1 MIKINTKKI
10 INILNKIDLKDIV
23 YTNFKLSEYLLK
35 YINYLKNIANIANLK
50 INKSVNVVDFREI
63 EYINNINKNKDY
75 ILLGKG
81 VYGSVYKVDEKTCV
95 KIQIIPI
102 DSKFEINRIFNEIQ
116 ISKICG
122 KKNISPKII
131 KNKIIYNNFDSKL
144 YFYTY
149 MQLINGVTLLN
160 YLNNTLKNKKLN
172 NMEEKFILKLFNKK
186 RKILHNLGYIH
197 QDLHLGNIMLE
208 IKDKKII
215 DLYII
220 DYGLTEELDY
230 FNTINDKLK
239 YFKKQNQIYIVDF
252 LIKNKLIK
260 LDINDNILNKVL
272 NIYNNIDYKNKNL
285 DSINLDFSKNIFN
298 IKLLYESVFDIV
310 NENLAKKVNNEIVN
324 KNLTKKL
331 NNEVKYQEINNLN
344 FTYESS
350 YTKKEYISNNLEYY
364 FVFPEIADNI
374 DNIYILE
381 KNKKLY
387 TFFNYIIKDIGT
399 LDEYLD
405 KNIDLLKFLSKNNF
419 IGLKFEEYYIK
430 KYNDIYFICI
440 YFEGVLQSEKL
451 LSNKD
456 INYNIKENV
465 LFIENY
471 YKKLNKK
478 LFKINLNL
486 ESYYYNYIKFSVK
499 NNIIKHIYLID
510 INIIRS
516 INYFIKNKL
525 DTNFFDNEDTIKNIL
540 FIKKLL
546 EDKIIIIK

>member
-1 MIKINTKKI
+1 MIKINTTKI
-10 INILNKIDLKDIV
+10 INSLKKIDLKNMV
-23 YTNFKLSEYLLK
+23 YTNFKLSEYLIK
-35 YINYLKNIANIANLK
+35 YINYLKNIEDITNLK
-50 INKSVNVVDFREI
+50 INKSVNVVNFKEI
-63 EYINNINKNKDY
+63 EYINDNNKNKDY

-81 VYGSVYKVDEKTCV
+81 VYGSVYKVDDKTCV

-122 KKNISPKII
+122 EKNISPNII

-160 YLNNTLKNKKLN
+160 YLNNTLKNTLN
-172 NMEEKFILKLFNKK
+172 NTEEKFILKLFNKK

-230 FNTINDKLK
+230 FNTINNKLIF
-239 YFKKQNQIYIVDF
+239 FKKYNQIYIVDF
-252 LIKNKLIK
+252 LIKKKLIK
-260 LDINDNILNKVL
+260 LDINDNFLNKIL

-310 NENLAKKVNNEIVN
+310 NKNLN

-331 NNEVKYQEINNLN
+331 NNEIKYQEINNLKYI
-344 FTYESS
+344 YESS

-364 FVFPEIADNI
+364 FVFHEIADNI
-374 DNIYILE
+374 DNIFILE

-387 TFFNYIIKDIGT
+387 TFLNYIIKDIGT

-405 KNIDLLKFLSKNNF
+405 KNINLLKFLSKNKF

-430 KYNDIYFICI
+430 KYNNIYFICI
-440 YFEGVLQSEKL
+440 YFKGVLQPEKL

-456 INYNIKENV
+456 IDYNIKENV

-471 YKKLNKK
+471 YKKFNKK
-478 LFKINLNL
+478 LLKINLNL
-486 ESYYYNYIKFSVK
+486 DSYYYNYIKFSVK
-499 NNIIKHIYLID
+499 NNIIRHIYLID
-510 INIIRS
+510 INVIS
-516 INYFIKNKL
+516 DINYFIKNKS
-525 DTNFFDNEDTIKNIL
+525 DINFFDNEDTIKNVL

-546 EDKIIIIK
+546 EDKIVIIK